1 MPARL
6 KAILQYLAMILLTA
20 LLLWLSLRSL
30 SVVEGQSKSDFLWE
44 TWNKSN
50 KWYLLAMALIA
61 MLSHL
66 LRAYR
71 WQMLLKPT
79 GHTISL
85 GSSFLSLMIGYMVN
99 LAIPRGGE
107 VSRCYNLFKLENAP
121 VEISFGTVVAERV
134 VDVICL
140 LTLVTLSFFVE
151 WEKLSEFIET
161 LGIFTTGGL
170 QLPSWVLIAFSALLG
185 LLLLLYLFRK
195 NEKFKKVV
203 QGFRRGLVAVFR
215 IEKKFSFVVLSIVI
229 WVLYFIMT
237 YFVIKAF
244 PETSQLGFSAVLT
257 LFAIGS
263 IAMAAPLPGGA
274 GSYHTLVPL
283 GLVMLYQL
291 PKADAVAFVFIF
303 HGWQTF
309 IMIVGGIV
317 SLIISYWLI
326 KWKAPKTK

>member
-1 MPARL
+1 
-6 KAILQYLAMILLTA
+6 MILLTA